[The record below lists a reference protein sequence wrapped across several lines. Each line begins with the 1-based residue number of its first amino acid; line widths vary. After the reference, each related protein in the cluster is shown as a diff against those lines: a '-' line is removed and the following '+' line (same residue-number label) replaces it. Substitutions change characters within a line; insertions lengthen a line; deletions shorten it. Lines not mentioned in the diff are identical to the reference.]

1 MGGVEDD
8 AGLKTAAQRLRREY
22 ENLSFKDDESMEN
35 FALRLTSII
44 AQLDT
49 LRDPKPAEKVVAR
62 YLLVARPRYKQLVIS
77 IEILLDVSTLTI
89 EKVTGRLKAAE
100 EDDDPHP

>member
-22 ENLSFKDDESMEN
+22 ENLSFKDDESVEN
-35 FALRLTSII
+35 FALRLTSIV

-49 LRDPKPAEKVVAR
+49 LRDPEPAEKVVAIFL
-62 YLLVARPRYKQLVIS
+62 LLVHGTS
-77 IEILLDVSTLTI
+77 SLLS
-89 EKVTGRLKAAE
+89 
-100 EDDDPHP
+100 PS